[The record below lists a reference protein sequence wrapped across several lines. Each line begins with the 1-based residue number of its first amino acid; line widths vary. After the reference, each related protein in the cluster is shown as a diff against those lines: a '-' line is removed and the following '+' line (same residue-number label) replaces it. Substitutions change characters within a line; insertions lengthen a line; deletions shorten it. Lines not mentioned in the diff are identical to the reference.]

1 MLVVANILVSVEP
14 RLRSSVLVLAATAVL
29 VACLLAAPQPTT
41 KMPKKLTKQ
50 GTTSSTS
57 SATAA
62 LTTSAL
68 PGILSDGLPLP
79 RLVVFDLDYTLW
91 PFWVDTHVSGPLRAN
106 ADHSACADR
115 TGETFAFYGDVPSVL
130 HGLRRAGSR
139 LGVASRTHAPDLG
152 REMLKLLHVP
162 AQSSVIING
171 RPDDADSAGAGAGAG
186 AGSGGSGN
194 RKDRDGNANNKP
206 RRAVEF
212 FDAGLEIYPSSKIRH
227 FEALHRRTGVPYA
240 EMLFFDDESRNRDT
254 ETLGV
259 TMWLVRDGVTWDE
272 VVRGIREWRRRK
284 GLPEEPPKA

>member
-1 MLVVANILVSVEP
+1 
-14 RLRSSVLVLAATAVL
+14 
-29 VACLLAAPQPTT
+29 
-41 KMPKKLTKQ
+41 MPKKLTKQ
-50 GTTSSTS
+50 GMTSSAS

-62 LTTSAL
+62 LTTSTL

-106 ADHSACADR
+106 SDHSACADR

-130 HGLRRAGSR
+130 HGLRRAGVR

-162 AQSSVIING
+162 AQSSVI
-171 RPDDADSAGAGAGAG
+171 
-186 AGSGGSGN
+186 AGSGGGADGSGGGDTG
-194 RKDRDGNANNKP
+194 KKDGNVNKP
-206 RRAVEF
+206 RRALEF

-227 FEALHRRTGVPYA
+227 FESLHRRTGLPFT

-272 VVRGIREWRRRK
+272 VVRGIREWRRRN

>member
-1 MLVVANILVSVEP
+1 MRITGTILTSVEP
-14 RLRSSVLVLAATAVL
+14 RLRSSILALAATAIL
-29 VACLLAAPQPTT
+29 AACLLLASPQSTT

-62 LTTSAL
+62 LTTSTL

-130 HGLRRAGSR
+130 HGLRRVGSR

-162 AQSSVIING
+162 AQSSVIVNG
-171 RPDDADSAGAGAGAG
+171 RPDDVDNAGAG

-194 RKDRDGNANNKP
+194 KKDRDGNSNNKP

-212 FDAGLEIYPSSKIRH
+212 FDAGLEIYPGSKIRH

-272 VVRGIREWRRRK
+272 VVRGIREWRRRR
-284 GLPEEPPKA
+284 GLPEEPPKE